1 MAPAPRG
8 LAMPPLRRGVTS
20 TPALQPGGLK
30 PGFLNPRSV
39 TVVPPPPAQPTSATT
54 AVPRSGPRTRAQS
67 RAAGEP
73 TLALKVVRGQL
84 LDLLQEDIKRAN
96 VHSMLM
102 GKPAQHALC
111 PEDVSYSANT
121 NLVSLPN
128 MWADS
133 GAGPST
139 VNQFEVDRHGW
150 VTVETNAFLVFADGR
165 RTGPVRRLADGLH
178 MTFNGQHT
186 LSIKRCYVGQATD
199 YSGLFGNQ
207 GAHALSAFVVPLCQ
221 KMYIFPNLAA
231 GDTDTVDS
239 IRMSTFVPRHA
250 LPVGTVYEDL
260 PITPIGARLFFSA
273 LAQRGTIPVYASEDE
288 EDEHILVVRAVDGRW
303 AAWLQQQ
310 LMVPWEA
317 GYPILPHELA
327 RSHANH
333 PNSTYLSGLRAD
345 PAEVQA
351 VWEAHRRLFCPPA
364 GPLRTSTVQARL
376 PPAPHVALSQT
387 PTRCPRHP
395 YAQHAAHECPLV
407 REIPAVPSSVPPVH
421 AAYSRYCPVHPHAS
435 RLAHECR
442 QLPSLY
448 PSRSARLQSACTARD
463 SPIPVLSCHA
473 CAQMDKD
480 RLQQLLELQMEWE
493 QQEGP
498 AAMAGRW
505 DQQHLQMQVQM
516 QLESVQAFRSLC
528 NTAQQFMGGGG
539 QLQLGSATGP
549 RPRAKSLLIE
559 LEAPP
564 PPPGVPAAGQVGRFS
579 TRGGYARRGAPKDIQ
594 HFEPRDCHLGPG
606 DQISPEM
613 ADKELMDNWRGRF
626 TTDPRLFKDLP
637 VAYTG
642 ADFNALYGEAR
653 GMPLPQ
659 GRGGPTPLAL
669 HAPYHEVFL
678 GFLALAHGQASG
690 ALALVN
696 GQARR
701 VNSFPPF
708 AYHPLMPRFPFSS
721 LHTCIMEYG
730 GGITPLPMPPAAMP
744 LPTALQPTLPW
755 HLPVQPVLQPM
766 LQLLS
771 LCCWCSLLFL
781 LPAMSAFGLNLMAFL
796 QGQLGQLGQGLI
808 SWKKAAAMHG
818 GRGQVSN
825 PGKAGQGRFVSCLG
839 LRLRLAPRCRVR
851 PYRRQLRGGPV
862 RMWSY
867 LPCPA

>member
-54 AVPRSGPRTRAQS
+54 AVPHSGPRTRAQS

-73 TLALKVVRGQL
+73 TLALKVVRGRL

-111 PEDVSYSANT
+111 PEDVSYSATGNT

-260 PITPIGARLFFSA
+260 PITPIGARLFYSA
-273 LAQRGTIPVYASEDE
+273 LEQRGTIPVYASEDE
-288 EDEHILVVRAVDGRW
+288 EDEHILVVRAVDGRR

-317 GYPILPHELA
+317 GCPILPHELA

-463 SPIPVLSCHA
+463 SPIPVPSCHA

-669 HAPYHEVFL
+669 HAPYHEAL
-678 GFLALAHGQASG
+678 GGSEG
-690 ALALVN
+690 
-696 GQARR
+696 
-701 VNSFPPF
+701 S
-708 AYHPLMPRFPFSS
+708 SS
-721 LHTCIMEYG
+721 LTIRRGPFEGGAFTPYG
-730 GGITPLPMPPAAMP
+730 SMPGDALYSMQLAVEEHGGVFYPYS
-744 LPTALQPTLPW
+744 
-755 HLPVQPVLQPM
+755 HF
-766 LQLLS
+766 
-771 LCCWCSLLFL
+771 SLL
-781 LPAMSAFGLNLMAFL
+781 
-796 QGQLGQLGQGLI
+796 
-808 SWKKAAAMHG
+808 
-818 GRGQVSN
+818 
-825 PGKAGQGRFVSCLG
+825 
-839 LRLRLAPRCRVR
+839 
-851 PYRRQLRGGPV
+851 
-862 RMWSY
+862 
-867 LPCPA
+867 